1 MLQNGLDPLGS
12 FFLFSF
18 LSSLFQ
24 CERHPMIKVHNNAST
39 HRASGAASSGS
50 ESDVILLPFSRFY
63 PEHRGE
69 SLLYYNVIFVMG
81 FQVLWALIRISLHIR
96 FNTCAIITSG
106 FLSYQLY
113 QFLKSIPLF
122 SRSFLFQKR
131 ILFKSRL

>member
-39 HRASGAASSGS
+39 HRARASGAASSGS

-63 PEHRGE
+63 PGHRGE
-69 SLLYYNVIFVMG
+69 SLLYYNVIFVMR
-81 FQVLWALIRISLHIR
+81 FQVLWALIRISLHIEYSIQLWHNNMR
-96 FNTCAIITSG
+96 VAHF
-106 FLSYQLY
+106 FLY
-113 QFLKSIPLF
+113 
-122 SRSFLFQKR
+122 FQGVFFFRKVCQYVW
-131 ILFKSRL
+131 IVFKSRL